1 MYRNA
6 SGSRP
11 DDVDLFEVLRGLY
24 AQKWLILFVTT
35 IFIVIAAVY
44 VFFAKPVYEVK
55 LFVIPPTASGIANFN
70 YGRTEGSGLEPYTV
84 KDVYDVFLRS
94 LQAESLRSDFF
105 EAYYLPA
112 LAEGRRN
119 KAREKLYDDFSDD
132 VFVSQKSK
140 QSPDL
145 YVLTVRNTDPATA
158 VAWARTYAEK
168 AKDVAT
174 LELIKNVI
182 DEAAVRARNLRQ
194 QINTVRESG
203 QKTRENLIIQLK
215 EALRVAEAVGLEK
228 PPIIGGALS
237 AELTASM
244 SGQLVYMR
252 GAQALRAE
260 IHNLEQRKS
269 DDPFLESLRGLQ
281 ERYAFYKGLD
291 VVPKDVSVYRV
302 DGSIEQPS
310 SPVKPR
316 VSLLLALGL
325 LVGFIVGV
333 ACALARYFYRKRLV
347 IAG

>member
-1 MYRNA
+1 M
-6 SGSRP
+6 
-11 DDVDLFEVLRGLY
+11 
-24 AQKWLILFVTT
+24 
-35 IFIVIAAVY
+35 
-44 VFFAKPVYEVK
+44 
-55 LFVIPPTASGIANFN
+55 
-70 YGRTEGSGLEPYTV
+70 
-84 KDVYDVFLRS
+84 
-94 LQAESLRSDFF
+94 
-105 EAYYLPA
+105 
-112 LAEGRRN
+112 
-119 KAREKLYDDFSDD
+119 
-132 VFVSQKSK
+132 
-140 QSPDL
+140 
-145 YVLTVRNTDPATA
+145 LTVRNTDPATA